1 MSHKCDLCDVVTIL
15 KRARTLDGFDEVQ
28 PPLDTAAPSKFDIV
42 VYCDA

>member
-1 MSHKCDLCDVVTIL
+1 VTTL
-15 KRARTLDGFDEVQ
+15 KRARIDAFDEVQ